1 MPEPYTA
8 LYTAPL
14 RLALRHLDAKLLR
27 LFIALCTYADARGVC
42 YPGVRELAQT
52 TGYSVELVIELLFQL
67 EAHNMLV
74 YLRKNERDPV
84 TKRQMPNVYM
94 LTSSFYVARDPVE
107 NALFPSVEE
116 VLAQKPDRNLPSAP
130 IHNQNQKIKDQ
141 EPAVKPA
148 AQPPPQ
154 PPTAPAKV
162 AESGSAA
169 GKKQG
174 KGQSEG
180 RAGRDQTSQRS
191 EPAPAAP
198 SSAAPREPG
207 DLVRYNQPLEPVG
220 ERIAEELCAAA
231 SNITHAN
238 ARMLVDVYGA
248 ANARAAIILYS
259 LQPRM
264 SIANPAGYIRGLLR
278 RHAVSVEDIPP
289 EQENPVSPYISGE
302 YAQFI
307 NH

>member
-42 YPGVRELAQT
+42 YPGVRELAAV
-52 TGYSVELVIELLFQL
+52 TGYSVELVIELLYQL
-67 EAHNMLV
+67 ESHNMMV

-107 NALFPSVEE
+107 NALFPSAEE

-154 PPTAPAKV
+154 PPTASAKV
-162 AESGSAA
+162 AESGSSA

-174 KGQSEG
+174 KGKDKSES
-180 RAGRDQTSQRS
+180 RAGQDQNSQRS
-191 EPAPAAP
+191 DPAPAAP
-198 SSAAPREPG
+198 SSAAPQEPG
-207 DLVRYNQPLEPVG
+207 DLVRYTQPLEPVG
-220 ERIAEELCAAA
+220 ERVAEELCAAA

-248 ANARAAIILYS
+248 ANARAAMILYS

-278 RHAVSVEDIPP
+278 RHAVTHEDIPSP
-289 EQENPVSPYISGE
+289 DRRQPPAAEAETQE
-302 YAQFI
+302 AF
-307 NH
+307 